1 MRVTI
6 IFLLSFLPLFGVYAK
21 AINYQT
27 VHDGVDNPGQ
37 LSAELLIQEPKAAL
51 VVLLHGC
58 TQQGLDFARL
68 SGFEELAQKHKFN
81 LLVLSQNPN
90 NNVQNC
96 FNWFSEID
104 NQKDQGETLSI
115 KNLIQTASA
124 KTSSQS
130 VYLVGLSAG
139 GAMVSNVISHYPEM
153 FTGAAMISGVPFPCA
168 SGLIQ
173 AIACMKNGPG
183 NNFFD
188 QHKMASSQLISNTV
202 IISSVS
208 DAVVNHKN
216 SQAYVKAWLS
226 AAVTAKQIQDS
237 KNRKTKIQRW
247 RSDEKSLH
255 FVELDGLGHGL
266 PVNASVDGGGKP
278 EAYFIDNE
286 FSTSLYL
293 VEVWRL

>member
-51 VVLLHGC
+51 VVLLPGC

-81 LLVLSQNPN
+81 LLVLRQNPN

-115 KNLIQTASA
+115 KNSRLEQTVHGI
-124 KTSSQS
+124 TQHE
-130 VYLVGLSAG
+130 
-139 GAMVSNVISHYPEM
+139 VIKKYSE
-153 FTGAAMISGVPFPCA
+153 
-168 SGLIQ
+168 
-173 AIACMKNGPG
+173 
-183 NNFFD
+183 
-188 QHKMASSQLISNTV
+188 
-202 IISSVS
+202 
-208 DAVVNHKN
+208 
-216 SQAYVKAWLS
+216 
-226 AAVTAKQIQDS
+226 S
-237 KNRKTKIQRW
+237 KN
-247 RSDEKSLH
+247 
-255 FVELDGLGHGL
+255 VENRDQMY
-266 PVNASVDGGGKP
+266 A
-278 EAYFIDNE
+278 
-286 FSTSLYL
+286 
-293 VEVWRL
+293 